1 MVKYAL
7 WAGLALSLAC
17 QGEIGDADD
26 RNPIDPDPGPR
37 GPVTCVPPEVG
48 APVPMRRLTAAQL
61 EATVHDVL
69 GVDIE
74 FPVSDDALLG
84 YRSNTSSSLD
94 TTSARTLMT
103 AAEETTAAATTD
115 LMTECGGDCLAYLL
129 DEIGFKLFRR
139 PLDSAT
145 RDRYSAL
152 YDLGLAE
159 GGDVAAFEWTL
170 QAMLQ
175 SPHFLYLIEEP
186 DAEGRLDGYALAS
199 RLSYA
204 LWGSGPDQA
213 LLDAAAAGTL
223 ATDEGVMQ
231 HANRLIDDAR
241 FDEGLEEFV
250 VQWLEIENLE
260 DMSERPDFY
269 ELPAETREALEREP
283 VRFLAEAIRDSGT
296 LGQLLTSTETTDE
309 PALAEIYGDH
319 VMART
324 DGRAQLDPTKR
335 AGILTLPGVQAA
347 LSHARASS
355 PSVRGRAVLAN
366 LLCTPPPAPPPGVVP
381 SLPPASGDETTRERL
396 ERHFTDPTCAT
407 CHAAMDGI
415 GFTFEGYDWLGRG
428 RTEELGRPIDTSG
441 EFLLGDSD
449 VVVDDAIG
457 LTEELAESWDV
468 AVCVASQWTR
478 YATGIRETADSVCLI
493 DHMAEDAREE
503 GGLRA
508 MIMAYVTSDWFRRV
522 TPTGGEE

>member
-1 MVKYAL
+1 MGGVKTAIAL
-7 WAGLALSLAC
+7 GLLAIVGC
-17 QGEIGDADD
+17 QGEIGDARD
-26 RNPIDPDPGPR
+26 RGPDEPEPR
-37 GPVTCVPPEVG
+37 GPVTCTPSELG

-61 EATVHDVL
+61 ESSVRDVL
-69 GVDIE
+69 GVEVE
-74 FPVSDDALLG
+74 FPVSDDELLG
-84 YRSNTSSSLD
+84 FRSNTSSSLD
-94 TTSARTLMT
+94 TTSARTLLT
-103 AAEETTAAATTD
+103 AAEETTAAVSLD
-115 LMTECGGDCLAYLL
+115 CGGDCLGTLL
-129 DEIGFKLFRR
+129 DDVGRRLFRR
-139 PLDSAT
+139 PLDASL
-145 RDRYSAL
+145 RDRYTAL
-152 YDLGLAE
+152 YELALAE
-159 GGDVAAFEWTL
+159 GGEAAAVEWTL

-204 LWGSGPDQA
+204 LWGSAPDDA
-213 LLDAAAAGTL
+213 LLDAAESGAL
-223 ATDEGVMQ
+223 DSNEGVIT

-250 VQWLEIENLE
+250 VQWLELENL
-260 DMSERPDFY
+260 DDITERPDFH
-269 ELPAETREALEREP
+269 ELPPDTQEALLREP
-283 VRFLAEAIRDSGT
+283 VRFLAEAIRVSGT
-296 LGQLLTSTETTDE
+296 LGELLTRTETPDD
-309 PALAEIYGDH
+309 PALAEIYGEH
-319 VMART
+319 VMTREGGKAL
-324 DGRAQLDPTKR
+324 LDPTKR

-355 PSVRGRAVLAN
+355 PSVRGRAILAN

-381 SLPPASGDETTRERL
+381 SLPPAMGEETTRERL

-407 CHAAMDGI
+407 CHATMDGI

-441 EFLLGDSD
+441 EFFLGDSD
-449 VVVDDAIG
+449 VVVNDAIG
-457 LTEELAESWDV
+457 LTHELAESWDV

-478 YATGIRETADSVCLI
+478 YATGIRETAESVCLI

-508 MIMAYVTSDWFRRV
+508 MVMAYVTSDWFRRV
-522 TPTGGEE
+522 STTGGEE